1 MTTVSEGEGRI
12 APIASKLLEW
22 TSRFGYAARGVVYVT
37 MGVIALLAAYHLT
50 PHAVGAA
57 DAIEAWAEWP
67 LGLALIGFVGIG
79 LAGFALWR
87 GLQAILD
94 ADSHGKSLKGWGV
107 RAGQAASG
115 VVAAGLSLTAFK
127 VLDHILEVRKAEDGV
142 SAHDMAVMLLALPH
156 GDSYLMGAGLIMLF
170 TGAGFA
176 AQGLGQ
182 DFGKRLECEPS
193 TCRWV
198 VPLARAGYISRGIA
212 TLPLGL
218 YLYRAG
224 LQARAAEARSWGD
237 ALDTLAQHRLGGLAM
252 IVVALGLIAF
262 GLFGFVEARFR
273 RIKPFDRVDG
283 LCDAEDQVPAAPVS
297 AAISAAAVCSTTA
310 AGPPG
315 PNSCPV
321 A

>member
-1 MTTVSEGEGRI
+1 MTAVSGGEGRI
-12 APIASKLLEW
+12 APIASKFLEW

-67 LGLALIGFVGIG
+67 LGLALIVFAAIG

-87 GLQAILD
+87 GLQAVLD

-115 VVAAGLSLTAFK
+115 VVAAGLSLSAFK
-127 VLDHILEVRKAEDGV
+127 LLDHILEVRTAEDGV

-156 GDSYLMGAGLIMLF
+156 GDTYLMGVGLIMLF

-176 AQGLGQ
+176 AQGLAQ
-182 DFGKRLECEPS
+182 DFGKRLECGEE
-193 TCRWV
+193 TRRWF
-198 VPLARAGYISRGIA
+198 VPLARAGYVSRGVA

-237 ALDTLAQHRLGGLAM
+237 ALDTLAQHRLGGVAM

-273 RIKPFDRVDG
+273 RIKPFDSVEALSDQ
-283 LCDAEDQVPAAPVS
+283 DAEVAPVS
-297 AAISAAAVCSTTA
+297 AAISAAAVYSTTA

-315 PNSCPV
+315 PNNCPV